1 MLDSASEVARP
12 PTSGGPLRRKTRL
25 KKFNLFI
32 KRYFITGLLVIT
44 PLWGT
49 YLILKAL
56 FLTLEGVLGDLLRAY
71 FRYYVPGLG
80 VVALILIILL
90 AGLLTTN
97 ILGRKIFEIW
107 ESFLQRVPFIRGVY
121 NLVKS
126 IVDTLSLQGK
136 EQFNRVVLIE
146 FPRKGNYSIAF
157 VTGVTMGE
165 VQEITKEKLINVYVP
180 TTPNPTS
187 GYFLLVPES
196 EIIPLSMSV
205 EDGMKMIISGGL
217 YTPPVSE
224 GVKNNKK

>member
-1 MLDSASEVARP
+1 VRR
-12 PTSGGPLRRKTRL
+12 PLRRKNRF
-25 KKFNLFI
+25 KKFNLLL

-56 FLTLEGVLGDLLRAY
+56 FLTLEGVLGDLLRTY

-80 VVALILIILL
+80 VIALILIILL

-97 ILGRKIFEIW
+97 ILGRKIFEVW
-107 ESFLQRVPFIRGVY
+107 ESFLQHVPVIRSVY

-126 IVDTLSLQGK
+126 IVDTISLQGK

-146 FPRKGNYSIAF
+146 FPRKGHYSIAF
-157 VTGVTMGE
+157 VTGVTKGE

-224 GVKNNKK
+224 GVKNSKK